1 MICFKKN
8 LYLFFVFLFLLNS
21 CVSLPGVNK
30 NIGKKK
36 PSKKVIENEYSI
48 NDVGINIIK
57 INSLSEIDID
67 YYNKKKVEEI
77 DYKVNKFKN
86 IYEYKYEYILGP
98 ADSISINL
106 TDTDDLDN
114 TYLIDQDGMMI
125 CLLLE
130 K

>member
-36 PSKKVIENEYSI
+36 PNKKVIENEYSI

-67 YYNKKKVEEI
+67 YYNKKKL
-77 DYKVNKFKN
+77 KR
-86 IYEYKYEYILGP
+86 
-98 ADSISINL
+98 
-106 TDTDDLDN
+106 
-114 TYLIDQDGMMI
+114 LII
-125 CLLLE
+125 